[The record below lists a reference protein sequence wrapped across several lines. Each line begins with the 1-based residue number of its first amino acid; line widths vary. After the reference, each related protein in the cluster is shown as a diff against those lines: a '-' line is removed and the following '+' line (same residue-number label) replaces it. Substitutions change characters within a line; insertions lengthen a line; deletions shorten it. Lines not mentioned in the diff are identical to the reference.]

1 MLRKVT
7 GSYGEDGL
15 EQVEIRR
22 DPGQESYKNPRGD
35 EGLKVGEV
43 EMKKRRGNW
52 KALSGLFR
60 RY

>member
-43 EMKKRRGNW
+43 EMKKRRGN
-52 KALSGLFR
+52 
-60 RY
+60 

>member
-43 EMKKRRGNW
+43 EMKKRRGNKGTIW
-52 KALSGLFR
+52 SLR